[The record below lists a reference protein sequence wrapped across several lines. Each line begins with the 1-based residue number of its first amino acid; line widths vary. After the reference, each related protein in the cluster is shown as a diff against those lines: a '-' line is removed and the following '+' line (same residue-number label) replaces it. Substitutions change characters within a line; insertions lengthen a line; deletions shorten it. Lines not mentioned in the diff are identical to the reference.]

1 MTVLK
6 CKEVQPNV
14 IGTTRREKWLTEF
27 AYPASIN
34 VRLIAIVTL
43 KVESVVTIT
52 VVTKSISKHWLTCH
66 ASTILGAKICFLAT
80 IAVSISWVPPNSRL
94 RVPIGTS
101 DAVPTQKDLW
111 WSLQMI

>member
-1 MTVLK
+1 MRPITLMAMLASNTFATRGKTNLKWPQRPNRGHLKPAEGTVTVLK

-66 ASTILGAKICFLAT
+66 ASTILGAK
-80 IAVSISWVPPNSRL
+80 
-94 RVPIGTS
+94 
-101 DAVPTQKDLW
+101 
-111 WSLQMI
+111 